1 VAKKR
6 NAARKRNAGEGSIFQ
21 RKDRRWCA
29 QLDLGWQD
37 GKRRRKCIYGDTAEE
52 VRDALLKLR
61 CDHAVGLPIIVERQ
75 TVAQF
80 LERWLE
86 DAVKPSVR
94 PLTHEQYRQ
103 HVKLYL
109 APLLGHDRVDKLAP
123 QHVRRFMRQKL
134 QDGLSP
140 RTVQLSLVILR
151 KALGQAVKDGLIA
164 RNVAALVDPP
174 RWSRP
179 EVKPWEPAEAGL
191 FIDAIKGEPLE
202 AAYLIALSLGLR
214 RGEVL
219 GLRWS
224 DVNFDAKTLTVVQAL
239 ARVGGKLEFTE
250 PKSRQSRRTIPL
262 HDGVVVALRNRRRH
276 QLEQRLA
283 AGPRWRDT
291 GLVFTAGIGTPL
303 EPRAFNQDL
312 DRIVAKSGLRR
323 IRLHDLR
330 HSCASFLLAQGVHP
344 RVVMELLGHSQIS
357 LTMDTYSHVIP
368 EAMREAVARM
378 GALLGKSAVAG

>member
-1 VAKKR
+1 VPAP
-6 NAARKRNAGEGSIFQ
+6 AR
-21 RKDRRWCA
+21 
-29 QLDLGWQD
+29 
-37 GKRRRKCIYGDTAEE
+37 
-52 VRDALLKLR
+52 
-61 CDHAVGLPIIVERQ
+61 
-75 TVAQF
+75 
-80 LERWLE
+80 
-86 DAVKPSVR
+86 
-94 PLTHEQYRQ
+94 
-103 HVKLYL
+103 
-109 APLLGHDRVDKLAP
+109 
-123 QHVRRFMRQKL
+123 
-134 QDGLSP
+134 
-140 RTVQLSLVILR
+140 
-151 KALGQAVKDGLIA
+151 
-164 RNVAALVDPP
+164 
-174 RWSRP
+174 
-179 EVKPWEPAEAGL
+179 
-191 FIDAIKGEPLE
+191 
-202 AAYLIALSLGLR
+202 
-214 RGEVL
+214 
-219 GLRWS
+219 S